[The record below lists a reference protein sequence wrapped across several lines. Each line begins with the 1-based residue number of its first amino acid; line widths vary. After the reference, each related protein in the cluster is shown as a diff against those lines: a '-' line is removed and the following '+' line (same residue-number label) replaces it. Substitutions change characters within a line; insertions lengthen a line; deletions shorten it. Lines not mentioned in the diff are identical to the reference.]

1 MVLKHLPP
9 AENTS
14 HRSDGQGMTMAEPV
28 SLRKGTPA
36 RAEVLLTI
44 SMAA

>member
-1 MVLKHLPP
+1 MLLKHLPP

-14 HRSDGQGMTMAEPV
+14 HRSDGQGMTDGGTALAPHACPAE
-28 SLRKGTPA
+28 L
-36 RAEVLLTI
+36 LLTI